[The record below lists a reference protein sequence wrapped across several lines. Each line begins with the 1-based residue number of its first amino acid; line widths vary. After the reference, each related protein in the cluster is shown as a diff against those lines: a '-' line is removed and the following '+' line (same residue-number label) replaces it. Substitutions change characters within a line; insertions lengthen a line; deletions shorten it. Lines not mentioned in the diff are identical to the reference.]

1 MSHAVPTGWQE
12 EEGAGN
18 DFLPLSRP
26 FQNTT
31 HTHTHT
37 ASISPRQPC
46 PCSWE
51 RSWPRSTPGY
61 FGKPLRT
68 CVSCKHFSC
77 PQLCSPRREAALSSV
92 GAPGG
97 AKGAV
102 PGSQGKK
109 RRPRNPGVCSWAVGR
124 KQGNRG
130 LSPYC
135 VPVMSPA
142 LYQGN
147 GKMEIKAQRWNSI

>member
-31 HTHTHT
+31 HMHTHTHT

-51 RSWPRSTPGY
+51 RNWPRSTPGY
-61 FGKPLRT
+61 FGKALRT

-102 PGSQGKK
+102 PGSQGK
-109 RRPRNPGVCSWAVGR
+109 RGGPGTRAFAHGLWAESKGI
-124 KQGNRG
+124 
-130 LSPYC
+130 
-135 VPVMSPA
+135 
-142 LYQGN
+142 
-147 GKMEIKAQRWNSI
+147 EH